1 MLVYGFLNLILTIVI
16 MVPPASKLN
25 TILLFVLTAVCYFLN
40 LAVFWVFAF
49 KYWITALATK
59 LLIQQRLH
67 DIQHLHKYKKV

>member
-1 MLVYGFLNLILTIVI
+1 MIFVYGLLNLILTIVVMI
-16 MVPPASKLN
+16 PPASKLN

-59 LLIQQRLH
+59 QLIQEKLG
-67 DIQHLHKYKKV
+67 DV